1 MRNRMTDH
9 CNRAVK
15 ALQAGLGEDLLA
27 VALFGSQAR
36 GDAHEGSDVD
46 LLVLARNL
54 PPNRFQRIT
63 SLNHLVAS
71 AAGGRIGLVADTPEE
86 FLSGFPA
93 YYLDLGLDAR
103 ILYDPT
109 GFLAQRLQ
117 RIREITQQAGLYRV
131 KGPNGFSWRWQN
143 PPRRGYEITWEGYHE
158 FA

>member
-1 MRNRMTDH
+1 
-9 CNRAVK
+9 VE
-15 ALQAGLGEDLLA
+15 ALQSGLGEDLLA

-54 PPNRFQRIT
+54 PANRFERLT
-63 SLNHLVAS
+63 TLNRLVAS
-71 AAGGRIGLVADTPEE
+71 AAGGEIGLVADTPEE
-86 FLSGFPA
+86 FLSGFPS

-109 GFLAQRLQ
+109 GFLTQRLQ

-131 KGPNGFSWRWQN
+131 KGRSGFSWRWRN